1 MVSKTYLQKN
11 SENALETYAPFPIV
25 LDHGKECTVTDVDGK
40 EYLDFVA
47 GIAVNILGHGNTRLA
62 KAIGQQAERLMHCSN
77 LYLNPVTVDYMDALL
92 ACSGFDKAFFCNSG
106 TESIEAAL
114 KLARKRAGLTGK
126 AGRDIVALSG
136 SFHGRTFGALSVTG
150 QKKYQ
155 APFTP
160 LLPGVRF
167 TESNNPKALEE
178 AVDDSVCA
186 IIMEP
191 IQGEGG
197 VKPLS
202 SAFVE
207 KADELR
213 EKYDLLL
220 IFDEVQCGFGRSG
233 KLFAWEH
240 FGIRPDILC
249 MAKAIAGGF
258 PMGGILVTERAAA
271 FKPGDHAATFGG
283 NPLACAAASVV
294 LDELTNRGLLAHA
307 EEVGA
312 YLGQKLGELKEKH
325 PHIVDARGLGL
336 MRGIELSS
344 GSADVISACMDKGLL
359 LVRAGSEVIRFVPPL
374 IVTKEEIDKAIS
386 ILDGVLGL

>member
-11 SENALETYAPFPIV
+11 SENALETYASFPIV
-25 LDHGKECTVTDVDGK
+25 LDHGKGCTVTDVDGK

-47 GIAVNILGHGNTRLA
+47 GVAVNILGHGNIRLA

-77 LYLNPVTVDYMDALL
+77 LYLNPVTVDYMDTLL
-92 ACSGFDKAFFCNSG
+92 AYSGFDKAFFCNSG

-114 KLARKRAGLTGK
+114 KLARKWAGVTGK
-126 AGRDIVALSG
+126 AGRDIIALNG
-136 SFHGRTFGALSVTG
+136 SFHGRSFGALSVTG

-155 APFTP
+155 APFAP

-167 TESNNPKALEE
+167 AEANDPKALEE

-197 VKPLS
+197 IKLLS
-202 SAFVE
+202 KAFVE

-213 EKYDLLL
+213 KKYDLLL

-258 PMGGILVTERAAA
+258 PMGGILVDKRAAA

-294 LDELTNRGLLAHA
+294 LDELTNKGLLTHA

-312 YLGQKLGELKEKH
+312 YLGEKLEELKGKH

-344 GSADVISACMDKGLL
+344 GSADVISACIDKGLL

-386 ILDGVLGL
+386 ILDEVLSQ